1 MAERPFFVEVFMKN
15 TKTVWAMNAKGF
27 EHCGNCFLA
36 KVLDDSTMH
45 RPAREGFVW
54 LQQVSTPKAP
64 VVGDA
69 WVTEW
74 QINPDCY
81 LTDQYVLGL

>member
-1 MAERPFFVEVFMKN
+1 MAERPILREVFMKN

-45 RPAREGFVW
+45 RPARKGFVW
-54 LQQVSTPKAP
+54 LQQMSTPKAP

-69 WVTEW
+69 WVSEW
-74 QINPDCY
+74 QIKADCY
-81 LTDQYVLGL
+81 LTGQYVLGL

>member
-1 MAERPFFVEVFMKN
+1 MKN
-15 TKTVWAMNAKGF
+15 IKTVWAMNAKGF
-27 EHCGNCFLA
+27 CGDCFKA

-45 RPAREGFVW
+45 RPARKGYVW
-54 LQQVSTPKAP
+54 LEQVSTPKVP
-64 VVGDA
+64 VIGEA

-74 QINPDCY
+74 KVIPDNY

>member
-1 MAERPFFVEVFMKN
+1 MRTQKI
-15 TKTVWAMNAKGF
+15 VWCEGAIGF
-27 EHCGNCFLA
+27 EHCGNCFKA
-36 KVLDDSTMH
+36 KVLDDSTTH
-45 RPAREGFVW
+45 RPARKGYVW

-74 QINPDCY
+74 QIKPDCY

>member
-1 MAERPFFVEVFMKN
+1 MEN

-27 EHCGNCFLA
+27 AHCGDCFKA

-45 RPAREGFVW
+45 RPARDNYVW
-54 LQQVSTPKAP
+54 IERITTPADNEVEIDEDGNIVP
-64 VVGDA
+64 
-69 WVTEW
+69 WITEW
-74 QINPDCY
+74 KIIPDNY

>member
-1 MAERPFFVEVFMKN
+1 MKN

-27 EHCGNCFLA
+27 AHCGDCFKA
-36 KVLDDSTMH
+36 VVLDDSTMH
-45 RPAREGFVW
+45 RPAREGYVW
-54 LQQVSTPKAP
+54 LKQVSTPKAP

-69 WVTEW
+69 WITEW
-74 QINPDCY
+74 KIIPDNY

>member
-1 MAERPFFVEVFMKN
+1 MKN
-15 TKTVWAMNAKGF
+15 CKTVWAMNAKGF
-27 EHCGNCFLA
+27 EHCGDCFKA

-45 RPAREGFVW
+45 RPARKGYVW
-54 LQQVSTPKAP
+54 LERITTPADNEVELDEAGN
-64 VVGDA
+64 VVA

-74 QINPDCY
+74 KIIPDCY